1 MIIRAHAGHRWA
13 RRLAQALP
21 VLAATACLLTAT
33 PARALFEDDDARRA
47 IIELRGKTEL
57 QTVDMLRRI
66 NEIST
71 RLDALTERAERIEQL
86 ASGQL
91 DLRNT
96 IEALRQ
102 DIARLRGLTE
112 TQANELAQSQRRIRE
127 IYSDLDGRVK
137 AFEPVQVQI
146 DGATVTVDLDE
157 KRLFE
162 AALTQFRAGDFT
174 NALGA
179 FNQFRSRYP
188 ASPYTAGALFW
199 AGNGQYALKDYKG
212 AIATHQA
219 MIARFPEHPRAA
231 DALLNVGFAQ
241 AEGGDKRAA
250 RKTLESVIEK
260 YPGTP
265 AAQLA
270 RERMP
275 SIR

>member
-1 MIIRAHAGHRWA
+1 MTVRAHAGHHWA
-13 RRLAQALP
+13 HRLRQALP
-21 VLAATACLLTAT
+21 ALVAAASLLAAA

-47 IIELRGKTEL
+47 IIELRGKVEL
-57 QTVDMLRRI
+57 QNREVQR
-66 NEIST
+66 
-71 RLDALTERAERIEQL
+71 RLDELTARLDTLTERAERIEQL

-102 DIARLRGLTE
+102 DVAGLRGLTE
-112 TQANELAQSQRRIRE
+112 TQANELAQTQRRVRE

-146 DGATVTVDLDE
+146 DGATVTVELDE

-162 AALTQFRAGDFT
+162 AALTQFRAGDFA

-199 AGNGQYALKDYKG
+199 AGNGQYALKDYKS
-212 AIATHQA
+212 AIATHLA
-219 MIARFPEHPRAA
+219 MIARFPEHPRAP

-241 AEGGDKRAA
+241 AESGDKRTA

-260 YPGTP
+260 FPGTP